1 MLANRN
7 VLFALIGAMA
17 VGLGVLGYALYQ
29 ERRSRP
35 ASRFPSVAAA
45 SKFKRNKFSAVFRF
59 VP

>member
-29 ERRSRP
+29 EKKEP
-35 ASRFPSVAAA
+35 TGVEISVGRGGL
-45 SKFKRNKFSAVFRF
+45 KIQEK
-59 VP
+59 